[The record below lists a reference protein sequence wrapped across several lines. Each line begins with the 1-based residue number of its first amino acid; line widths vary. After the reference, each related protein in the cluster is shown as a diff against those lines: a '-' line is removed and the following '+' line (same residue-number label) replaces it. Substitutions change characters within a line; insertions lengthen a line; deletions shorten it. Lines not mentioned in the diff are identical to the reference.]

1 MKVFLQ
7 TAQMTLEACGT
18 SPVLRINSFQQRRE
32 KVKVLVAQSCPTL
45 CEPMHCSLLDSS
57 IHGILQAR
65 ILERVTVPFFSRSSL
80 PRDQIQVSCICR
92 QILTCLSHQIIN
104 QTLLLHEICHVDA
117 ALQIAHCWHLSFH
130 QKRQRP
136 ATSPLSFL
144 CLPKLMRQFKHKKQL
159 IFFQLYETS

>member
-1 MKVFLQ
+1 MKVLLQ
-7 TAQMTLEACGT
+7 TAQMPLEACGT

-65 ILERVTVPFFSRSSL
+65 ILERVTLPFFSRSSL

-104 QTLLLHEICHVDA
+104 QNLASAWDMSCGCSSLDSTLLA
-117 ALQIAHCWHLSFH
+117 SFISLEKTETGN
-130 QKRQRP
+130 Q
-136 ATSPLSFL
+136 SSIFL
-144 CLPKLMRQFKHKKQL
+144 MLA
-159 IFFQLYETS
+159 